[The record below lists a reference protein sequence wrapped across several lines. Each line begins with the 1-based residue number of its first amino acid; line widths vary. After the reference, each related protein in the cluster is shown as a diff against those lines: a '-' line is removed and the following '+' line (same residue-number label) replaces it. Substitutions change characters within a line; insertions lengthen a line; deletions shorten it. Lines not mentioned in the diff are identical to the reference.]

1 MTCALVDFSTCS
13 SAILCCAS
21 CPCTIINIKTHT
33 AYVVAV
39 CVYSVDVPVYA
50 SMCRVRKLP
59 LASVAVMST
68 VGLQQEAVYAIGTF
82 AVVPAIK
89 LVRIST
95 PTGKDVT
102 LMSPGIK
109 SNA

>member
-1 MTCALVDFSTCS
+1 MART
-13 SAILCCAS
+13 I
-21 CPCTIINIKTHT
+21 TIIMKIKSKTPKT
-33 AYVVAV
+33 IAAIAA
-39 CVYSVDVPVYA
+39 SESQSSVYA

-102 LMSPGIK
+102 LMSPD
-109 SNA
+109 

>member
-1 MTCALVDFSTCS
+1 M
-13 SAILCCAS
+13 
-21 CPCTIINIKTHT
+21 
-33 AYVVAV
+33 
-39 CVYSVDVPVYA
+39 
-50 SMCRVRKLP
+50 
-59 LASVAVMST
+59 
-68 VGLQQEAVYAIGTF
+68 GLQQEAVYAIGTL

-95 PTGKDVT
+95 PAGSDVT

>member
-1 MTCALVDFSTCS
+1 M
-13 SAILCCAS
+13 
-21 CPCTIINIKTHT
+21 KTHT

-39 CVYSVDVPVYA
+39 CAYSVDVPAFA
-50 SMCRVRKLP
+50 SIRWLRKLP
-59 LASVAVMST
+59 LASVAVIST
-68 VGLQQEAVYAIGTF
+68 MGLQQEAVYAIGTLD
-82 AVVPAIK
+82 VVPAIK

-95 PTGKDVT
+95 PAGSDVT